1 MIKFLIDT
9 FIVLGITV
17 LVFILIPIIAT
28 LVVFWV
34 DWTITIFEVTTTFYH
49 NVFRIIKEKVFK
61 R

>member
-1 MIKFLIDT
+1 MIKFLVDT

-28 LVVFWV
+28 LIVFWV
-34 DWTITIFEVTTTFYH
+34 DWTITIFEVTTTFYR

>member
-1 MIKFLIDT
+1 MIEFLIDT

-34 DWTITIFEVTTTFYH
+34 DWIITIFEVTTTFYR